1 MSQRYWTIG
10 TENGRPVLT
19 RDMAVHPA
27 DFSDFT
33 EMSGLYASFIV
44 TYGQRDGLL
53 TVLRHPVF
61 PMLRIFPNNTHGSY
75 QLDVDASAL
84 PVLYIGG
91 RPLREKPVRFRFDG
105 TVSCESTDGALTVTR
120 VLFPC
125 VDRQAVC
132 ETVTVV
138 NGGADAVTLSCSGLG
153 TRRLQTVTG
162 PKGVILAERTADLSV
177 AGAASD
183 GTAAALLPGETAVLS
198 VLYTG
203 RTGLSPDP
211 AQGTD
216 APAEYAKRM
225 VRIDELTAPMA
236 LDTGCTVFDTM
247 YRFAKLRCGESIYRT
262 AGGDVLSPGGGS
274 YYAAVWCNDEV
285 EYAGPWEAYTGDP
298 VQVGAAYTA
307 YAWYYPFMG
316 DYDTPIPSSV
326 IAEGTDFWNGAGD
339 RGDAAMYLYGASRYA
354 LTCGSLGPNNVL
366 WRAIRWCAGY
376 CLSKKTADG
385 VIASD
390 SDELEHRLPSG
401 RCNLCTN
408 MLALGGLRYA
418 SRIADAL
425 GDKETA
431 GRYRA
436 AAEALE
442 AASEAYFAANIHGFD
457 TYRYYEGN
465 TSLRSWICM
474 PLCMGI
480 GTHADGTAAAITSP
494 YLMSD
499 AGQLS
504 EEGTTIAW
512 DRSTLYG
519 LRGMFRVGR
528 TQAAWD
534 YLVGYCGE
542 RLLGRHIPY
551 PVEAWP
557 EGGMRHLAAES
568 ALFCQIVTEGLLAIE
583 PLSFSSFSLH
593 PRLPDGMEH
602 LTLSAVHA
610 FGEVFTVDVRDGA
623 WTIRTESGK
632 RLSGSAHERCI
643 VQF

>member
-1 MSQRYWTIG
+1 
-10 TENGRPVLT
+10 
-19 RDMAVHPA
+19 MAAHPE

-44 TYGQRDGLL
+44 TYGQENGLL
-53 TVLRHPVF
+53 TVSRNAVF
-61 PMLRIFPNNTHGSY
+61 PMLRVFPNNTHGSFRV
-75 QLDVDASAL
+75 DVDAGAV
-84 PVLYIGG
+84 PVLLVGG

-105 TVSCESTDGALTVTR
+105 TVVCESVDGHLTVTR

-125 VDRQAVC
+125 TDRQAVC
-132 ETVTVV
+132 EIFTVR
-138 NGGADAVTLSCSGLG
+138 NGGEVSVPLSCPALG
-153 TRRLQTVTG
+153 TVRLQTVTG
-162 PKGVILAERTADLSV
+162 PKGVILAERTASLTV

-183 GTAAALLPGETAVLS
+183 GTAALLAPGAEAVLS
-198 VLYTG
+198 VFYTG
-203 RTGLSPDP
+203 RTGLSPNP
-211 AQGTD
+211 AAGTD
-216 APAEYAKRM
+216 ASAEYAKRM
-225 VRIDELTAPMA
+225 KRIDELTSPMA
-236 LDTGCTVFDTM
+236 LDTGCAEFDTLF
-247 YRFAKLRCGESIYRT
+247 RFAKLRCGESIFRT
-262 AGGDVLSPGGGS
+262 ANGDVLSPGGGA

-298 VQVGAAYTA
+298 IQLDAGYNA
-307 YAWYYPFMG
+307 YAWYYPFMA
-316 DYDTPIPSSV
+316 DYDRPIPSSIV
-326 IAEGTDFWNGAGD
+326 AEGTNFWNGAGD

-354 LTCGSLGPNNVL
+354 LTCGRMGPDRVL
-366 WRAIRWCAGY
+366 WQAIRWCAGY
-376 CLSKKTADG
+376 CLSRRTEDG

-390 SDELEHRLPSG
+390 SDELEGRLPSG
-401 RCNLCTN
+401 KCNLSTN
-408 MLALGGLRYA
+408 MLTLGGLRYA
-418 SRIADAL
+418 ARIADAL
-425 GDKETA
+425 GDADTGRQYRTA
-431 GRYRA
+431 A
-436 AAEALE
+436 DELE
-442 AASEAYFAANIHGFD
+442 AACEAYFAASVHGFD

-465 TSLRSWICM
+465 TTLRSWICL

-480 GTHADGTAAAITSP
+480 ETHADGTAAAITSP
-494 YLMSD
+494 YLMSE

-504 EEGTTIAW
+504 EEGTSIAW

-519 LRGMFRVGR
+519 MRGMFRAGR

-534 YLVGYCGE
+534 YLRGYCGE

-602 LTLSAVHA
+602 LTLSGIHA
-610 FGEVFTVDVRDGA
+610 FGEVFTIDVRDGG
-623 WTIRTESGK
+623 WTVQTQSGK
-632 RLSGSAHERCI
+632 RFCGMSDARRA